1 MDKTAGGHQ
10 EEKLTPEKSEIITAE
25 FRHEVVLNFVRDL
38 SRRVIRLK
46 HPSEHLIKKSKMNR
60 DLADMHVKLT
70 SDITEYCSDKIHGQ
84 ELNELELILFDTITF
99 YNATGLIVDRISESD
114 INSKLQKIEENQEST
129 NMLLKRL
136 IDILDSIAEAGNEK

>member
-1 MDKTAGGHQ
+1 
-10 EEKLTPEKSEIITAE
+10 
-25 FRHEVVLNFVRDL
+25 
-38 SRRVIRLK
+38 
-46 HPSEHLIKKSKMNR
+46 
-60 DLADMHVKLT
+60 MHVKLT